1 MPEQAINIADNKLS
15 ILYYVHSL
23 DIPLTNTQVTQFFLE
38 NNIMNYFDLQQLLGQ
53 LVSSEHL
60 ICLET
65 GHKSF
70 YSITQKGRRTL
81 RLFQGHIPKWL
92 RHAIDIYT
100 AQNLNKFKR
109 ENQITAEYKRV
120 SSKDYQ
126 VICRVMENDIV
137 LIDLRLSVTDSKQAR
152 IICNNWDTKAPEIY
166 KYIMQQLTE

>member
-1 MPEQAINIADNKLS
+1 
-15 ILYYVHSL
+15 
-23 DIPLTNTQVTQFFLE
+23 
-38 NNIMNYFDLQQLLGQ
+38 MNYFDLQQLLGQ

>member
-23 DIPLTNTQVTQFFLE
+23 DIPLTNTQVTQYLLE

>member
-1 MPEQAINIADNKLS
+1 MSEKAINTADNKLA

-38 NNIMNYFDLQQLLGQ
+38 NDIMNYFDLQQLLGQ
-53 LVSSEHL
+53 LVSSDHL
-60 ICLET
+60 TCLET

-70 YSITQKGRRTL
+70 YSITEKGRKTL
-81 RLFQGHIPKWL
+81 HLFLDHIPKWL
-92 RHAIDIYT
+92 RHAINVYAT
-100 AQNLNKFKR
+100 QNRHRFKR

-120 SSKDYQ
+120 SSKEYQ

-137 LIDLRLSVTDSKQAR
+137 LIDLRLSVTDRKQAR

-166 KYIMQQLTE
+166 KYIMQQLTV